1 MNGQK
6 LLIREFSF
14 INRKLGL
21 IFFLKSSNL
30 CTLLYSVLKF
40 WLVEQ
45 SVLNGD
51 SLLNQF
57 LKLRF
62 ICTYQIDLSINF
74 RSIHSHSEV
83 IVEFSVVFIAVSA
96 IRVYN
101 DIINFL
107 KKKSKYIRKHVQ

>member
-1 MNGQK
+1 MKYLMQRLSLFCDN
-6 LLIREFSF
+6 LRE
-14 INRKLGL
+14 RAT
-21 IFFLKSSNL
+21 FLNEAI
-30 CTLLYSVLKF
+30 YVLKF

-45 SVLNGD
+45 SELNQD

-83 IVEFSVVFIAVSA
+83 IVEFSVVFVAVSA

-107 KKKSKYIRKHVQ
+107 KKNQNLSIRNHVQ